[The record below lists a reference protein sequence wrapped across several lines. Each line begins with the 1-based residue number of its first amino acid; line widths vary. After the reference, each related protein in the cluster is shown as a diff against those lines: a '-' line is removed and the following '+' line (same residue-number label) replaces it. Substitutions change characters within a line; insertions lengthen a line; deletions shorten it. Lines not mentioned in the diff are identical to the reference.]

1 MTYDDTPIEQR
12 VVSIGAI
19 REEVEANPSLTDT
32 QVEAIKHS
40 SNEDIEEA
48 LAANWRSV
56 EDLFYHVHDILQ
68 ERTVNYLT
76 DLYEERKGL

>member
-1 MTYDDTPIEQR
+1 MINHNTPIEQR

-19 REEVEANPSLTDT
+19 RDEVESNPSLTDA

-40 SNEDIEEA
+40 SNEDIADA

-56 EDLFYHVHDILQ
+56 EDLFFNAHDLLQ
-68 ERTVNYLT
+68 MHTIDYLT
-76 DLYEERKGL
+76 GLYEERKGL